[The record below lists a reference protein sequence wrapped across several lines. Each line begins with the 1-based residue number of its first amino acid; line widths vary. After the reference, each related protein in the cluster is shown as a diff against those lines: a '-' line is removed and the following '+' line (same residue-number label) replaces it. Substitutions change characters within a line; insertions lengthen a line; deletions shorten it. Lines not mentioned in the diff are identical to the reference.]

1 MEIEEKTER
10 INGIIS
16 MIVELKTGEQTPRS
30 KITIQKL
37 QQELDKII
45 NS

>member
-1 MEIEEKTER
+1 MDIKEKTER
-10 INGIIS
+10 INGIINT
-16 MIVELKTGEQTPRS
+16 IVELKIGKQTPRS